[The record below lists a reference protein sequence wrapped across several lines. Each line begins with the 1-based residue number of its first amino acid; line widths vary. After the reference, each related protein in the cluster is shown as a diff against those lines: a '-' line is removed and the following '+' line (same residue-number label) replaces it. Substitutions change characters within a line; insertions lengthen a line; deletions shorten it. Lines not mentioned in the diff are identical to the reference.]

1 MVTYA
6 IAYFLTVLDILILFY
21 VWSLLAY
28 VCMGWLIQFRII
40 HPYQPGVYQIFKM
53 LASAHEPILRPIR
66 NVLNSILP
74 NMGGIDFS
82 PLVALLVA
90 NLLVGEIAQRV
101 LVLLAATFF

>member
-1 MVTYA
+1 MSSYI
-6 IAYFLTVLDILILFY
+6 IAYILTVLDILILFY

-28 VCMGWLIQFRII
+28 VGMGWLIQFRII

-53 LASAHEPILRPIR
+53 LASMHEPILRPIR

-90 NLLVGEIAQRV
+90 NLLVGELAQRV